1 MEGGPVHPVTAKV
14 MSAAI
19 LPAKKL
25 RTLKTVAVIGLLVT
39 VMGWFVSPERT
50 SAAVLIAAMAVLGV
64 ALGGLLFVAFGYVM
78 RAGWS
83 VAFRRVPE
91 AMAGLVPFGVACT
104 AIALAGAPVLYH
116 WMHDTSHDPL
126 LAKKAAWLNGGFFF
140 VRAAIIA
147 IVWIWF
153 ARRIR
158 RVSLA
163 QDASKDVAATGRNL
177 RNSTLFLVCF
187 ALTFSVASFDWIM
200 SIEAHWFSTVFAVY
214 CFSGVFVSGLAVI
227 TIMSILLRR
236 RGVFAN
242 VLRDDHLHDLGK
254 LTLGFTTFW
263 AYIWFCQYMLIWYS
277 NLPEETSYYIT
288 RFTGAWGP
296 LMIANVMVGWFI
308 PFVILLPRPA
318 KRNETIMLGVAAL
331 LLVGRVFDLVLLIQ
345 PGILD
350 GPRFGVWEIGALAA
364 LVPVALIL
372 LMRTFESA
380 PPVPSGDPML
390 AESLHYHN

>member
-1 MEGGPVHPVTAKV
+1 M
-14 MSAAI
+14 MSAHR
-19 LPAKKL
+19 L
-25 RTLKTVAVIGLLVT
+25 RTLRTIAVIGLGVT
-39 VMGWFVSPERT
+39 ALGWFVSPERT
-50 SAAVLIAAMAVLGV
+50 AAAVLVAAMAVLGV
-64 ALGGLLFVAFGYVM
+64 ALGGLAFVALSYVT

-116 WMHDTSHDPL
+116 WMNDTAHDPL

-140 VRAAIIA
+140 LRAAIIA
-147 IVWIWF
+147 LVWIAF
-153 ARRIR
+153 SRRIR
-158 RVSLA
+158 RISLD
-163 QDASKDVAATGRNL
+163 QDKSHDVAATGRNL
-177 RNSTLFLVCF
+177 RTSTLFLVCF

-214 CFSGVFVSGLAVI
+214 CFSGVFVSGLASI

-242 VLRDDHLHDLGK
+242 VLREDHLHDLGK

-263 AYIWFCQYMLIWYS
+263 AYIWFCQYMLIWYG

-288 RFTGAWGP
+288 RFTGTWGP

-308 PFVILLPRPA
+308 PFMVLLPRPA
-318 KRNETIMLGVAAL
+318 KRSESVMLAIAVL
-331 LLVGRVFDLVLLIQ
+331 LLVGRVLDLVLLIQ
-345 PGILD
+345 PGLLEA
-350 GPRFGVWEIGALAA
+350 PHFGVWEMAPLAA

-372 LMRTFESA
+372 LLRIFERA
-380 PPVPSGDPML
+380 PPVPRGDPML